1 MTSNNGSPKT
11 FQGLSSREAVDRLRK
26 FGENTIAKRKRFRP
40 LIAFLQK
47 FGSPLLLLLI
57 GTSVISFFVGER
69 TNAVII
75 IVMVFVSAIL
85 DFVNSYKSEKTV
97 LKLLEKVTTTA
108 TVIRDGEKKEIDQRE
123 IVPGDV
129 VSLYAGDAV
138 PADARVLEA
147 KDCFVNQ
154 AALTGESFP
163 VPKYVEEKRIGKNE
177 TPTERPDFVC
187 MGTSVVTGYAVIE
200 VVQTGFSTEFG
211 KIAARIS
218 AETLPTDFEKGIKT
232 FSAFIMRLTFV
243 MVGFVFLANALVGHG
258 TFDSFVF
265 AIAIAI
271 GLTPELLPVIMSVSL
286 SRGSLEMAKKNV
298 VVKNLS
304 SIESFGSMNVLCTDK
319 TGTLTEDR
327 ITLVKYVDC
336 FGNIAEDVFTYAYMS
351 SFFHTGI
358 KNPLDKA
365 IREHKTIE
373 TRAYEKID
381 EVPFDFERKRDSI
394 IYKKEEQYTLITK
407 GAPEDILSI
416 AVNFNDKGT
425 KKEFSGTAKQTALG
439 EFEKLSNE
447 GFRVL
452 AVAKKEV
459 SVKKEYTKEDEADM
473 TFLGF
478 MAFYDPPKK
487 TASSAIRDLEE
498 LGIEVKILT
507 GDNEILTEKICRD
520 IGLPVKGVLK
530 SSEVATMNDEE
541 LLTKARTTT
550 IFARITPDEK
560 ERIILTLKKAGYSVG
575 YLGDGINDAPAL
587 KAADVGL
594 SVNNAVDVAKE
605 TADIILLEKSL
616 RVLHDGITEGRKTF
630 ANTMKYIM
638 MGLSSNFGNMFS
650 MMGASLFLPF
660 LPMLP
665 PQILLNNFLY
675 DTSQLTLAT
684 DAVDRNLVKKP
695 PRWDIK
701 FVKKFMIVFGP
712 VSSIFDFATFG
723 LLLLVFHLP
732 ESQFQT
738 GWFIESLATQVLVI
752 YVIRTRLIP
761 LIQSRPSTLLFLN
774 TSIAVVIG
782 WIIPFV
788 GLGAFFAFAPLP
800 LPVLLGIA
808 GIVFVYLIV
817 TEMVKRVFFARMTA

>member
-1 MTSNNGSPKT
+1 MTPNNESRGALR
-11 FQGLSSREAVDRLRK
+11 GLASKEAADRLRK
-26 FGENTIAKRKRFRP
+26 FGENTIARKKRFRP
-40 LIAFLQK
+40 LIAFFRK
-47 FGSPLLLLLI
+47 FESPLLLLLI

-75 IVMVFVSAIL
+75 IVMVCVSAVL
-85 DFVNSYKSEKTV
+85 DFANSYKSEKTV

-108 TVIRDGEKKEIDQRE
+108 TVLRDGQKQEIDQKE
-123 IVPGDV
+123 IVPGDIV
-129 VSLYAGDAV
+129 LLSAGDAV
-138 PADARVLEA
+138 PADARVLET

-163 VPKYVEEKRIGKNE
+163 VPKYGEQGANRDGEA
-177 TPTERPDFVC
+177 PTERPDFVC
-187 MGTSVVTGYAVIE
+187 MGTSVVTGYATIE
-200 VVQTGFSTEFG
+200 VMQTGFSTEFG
-211 KIAARIS
+211 KIAAHIS
-218 AETLPTDFEKGIKT
+218 VETLPTDFEKGIKT
-232 FSAFIMRLTFV
+232 FSVFIMRLTFV
-243 MVGFVFLANALVGHG
+243 MVGFVFLANALLGHG
-258 TFDSFVF
+258 MFDSFVF

-336 FGNIAEDVFTYAYMS
+336 FGNAAEDVFTRAFIS

-358 KNPLDKA
+358 KSPLDKA

-373 TRAYEKID
+373 TSAYEKID

-394 IYKKEEQYTLITK
+394 IYKKEGMYTLITK

-416 AVNFNDKGT
+416 ATDFDDRGT
-425 KKEFSGTAKQTALG
+425 KKTFTAAAKSAALA
-439 EFEKLSNE
+439 EFEKLSGE

-452 AVAKKEV
+452 AVAEKGVPE
-459 SVKKEYTKEDEADM
+459 KKEYTKEDEAGM
-473 TFLGF
+473 NFLGF
-478 MAFYDPPKK
+478 MAFYDPPKG
-487 TASSAIRDLEE
+487 TALSAIKDLED

-507 GDNEILTEKICRD
+507 GDNEILTEKICRE
-520 IGLPVKGVLK
+520 INLPVKRTLK
-530 SSEVATMNDEE
+530 GSEIVKMNDEE
-541 LLTKARTTT
+541 LLVRARTTT

-650 MMGASLFLPF
+650 MMGASLILPF

-684 DAVDRNLVKKP
+684 DAVDKNLVKKP

-712 VSSIFDFATFG
+712 ISSVFDFATFG
-723 LLLLVFHLP
+723 LLLLVFRLS

-738 GWFIESLATQVLVI
+738 GWFIESLATQVFVI
-752 YVIRTRLIP
+752 YVIRTRLVP
-761 LIQSRPSTLLFLN
+761 FLESRPSKPLFLN
-774 TSIAVVIG
+774 TIFAVAVG
-782 WIIPFV
+782 WLIPFI
-788 GLGAFFAFAPLP
+788 GLGAFFAFTPLP

-808 GIVFVYLIV
+808 GIVIVYLAV
-817 TEMVKRVFFARMTA
+817 TEVI